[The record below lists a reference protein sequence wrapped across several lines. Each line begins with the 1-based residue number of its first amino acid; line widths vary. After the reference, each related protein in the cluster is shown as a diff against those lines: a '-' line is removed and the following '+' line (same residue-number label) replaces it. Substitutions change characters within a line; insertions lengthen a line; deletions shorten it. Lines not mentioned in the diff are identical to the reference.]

1 MLYIDPLRSPF
12 LSYPQAAGTEA
23 AKEKAALQELEHYFI
38 YTLLQEMRKT
48 VGNFAGAAQSR
59 EASIFDEMFDD
70 ALSGAVAQSGQF
82 GLAAQIAAQ
91 LHVAELQM
99 QLNEPAR

>member
-12 LSYPQAAGTEA
+12 VRDPQASLAEGT
-23 AKEKAALQELEHYFI
+23 KEKAALQELEHYFI

-48 VGNFAGAAQSR
+48 IGGFAGPAQSR
-59 EASIFDEMFDD
+59 EASIFEELFDD
-70 ALSGAVAQSGQF
+70 ALSGAAAHSGQF

-91 LHVAELQM
+91 LHAAELQT
-99 QLNEPAR
+99 QLNPPTR